1 MRRCFDALFPS
12 IERMLSAT
20 KPYLRV
26 SSVEID
32 AISSARCPSVRARS
46 RTPARMHVCVCV
58 RVAVWLSGCLFSLAH
73 DLSLLSLS
81 LTLSLSHSLS
91 RSFSLTIFLSLT
103 ICLFSLSLSVLLT
116 FLRLCKA
123 LLISRLQHALVKVC
137 GANTKGC
144 SESVLACRCTHACA
158 CMRVHDT
165 DTAFEP

>member
-1 MRRCFDALFPS
+1 MPCSPPS
-12 IERMLSAT
+12 NACCLQ
-20 KPYLRV
+20 P
-26 SSVEID
+26 
-32 AISSARCPSVRARS
+32 S
-46 RTPARMHVCVCV
+46 RTSASHPWKSTQSAPPGARAYARAPERLHACMCACVC
-58 RVAVWLSGCLFSLAH
+58 VWLSGCLAVSS
-73 DLSLLSLS
+73 LSLTICPFSLSLS
-81 LTLSLSHSLS
+81 LSHSLTLSHDLSLS
-91 RSFSLTIFLSLT
+91 RSFSLSPSVS
-103 ICLFSLSLSVLLT
+103 SLSLSVLLT

>member
-103 ICLFSLSLSVLLT
+103 ICLFSLSLS
-116 FLRLCKA
+116 LCCSPSCASARHCSYRACSMRSSKSA
-123 LLISRLQHALVKVC
+123 AQTPK
-137 GANTKGC
+137 GAVSLC
-144 SESVLACRCTHACA
+144 
-158 CMRVHDT
+158 
-165 DTAFEP
+165 

>member
-1 MRRCFDALFPS
+1 MNSKYMRRCFDALFPS

-91 RSFSLTIFLSLT
+91 HRLAAFRFP
-103 ICLFSLSLSVLLT
+103 LFTSAHPWALPKHT
-116 FLRLCKA
+116 HAYAWTRRLP
-123 LLISRLQHALVKVC
+123 
-137 GANTKGC
+137 GC
-144 SESVLACRCTHACA
+144 SSTSS
-158 CMRVHDT
+158 
-165 DTAFEP
+165 TATSKGSNTTQTLVS